1 MKKLNEYK
9 VSENIIKKEL
19 IMKNLNN
26 INEVSSYKKIGK
38 KYVDF
43 SIVLK
48 WYNEN
53 KPRLAEILK
62 VPVENLASEE
72 ELVSQSTDLINQVI
86 NRQTRGNTRVNDQ
99 VRGFEKFKELEENL
113 IHDILHNIYQ
123 ADSKEFNKSLESLQF
138 SESEI
143 IEEIEC
149 LAIEE
154 SFMKYMKTP
163 YLKSDFIN
171 TNINNLFSFLL
182 LTIIQDDIERVFK
195 YLSGE
200 IEPYIEVYG
209 KKYNV
214 IGTPFE
220 RVFTSF
226 KMLPKDF
233 YNIED
238 DDDYRVST
246 RYYGGE
252 EGGLAEF
259 ITTPNDFKTFL
270 VDIYKAA
277 EETDYNPA
285 GDSTQFPTGDY
296 TPYLSD
302 WDDLTDEQELEVIAD
317 FFNSGGEVEDGND
330 VYTFVQIG
338 DLNIKPEKDD
348 DDEDTEEED
357 DNDDYNYYENDYGQV
372 HWYDENYERKRG
384 NFDSNTDYVMVKNGI
399 EFVDLDNDKLMSDIR
414 YHFAYN
420 SFEFEFESYK
430 MSNEKYQAL
439 LNMNINELLPI
450 LFRSDKFKSYL
461 RRYFRNN
468 DWIVNNTKLETNI
481 RFNDYQSISK
491 NTITENGKRLKQILS
506 EFLQYV
512 KNNFDKVKAE
522 YKENKSINSNF
533 ELFRKENPKLISD
546 IFSFV
551 NEIYNVYFNGNID
564 RFQATNKLQLE
575 RDRNISNLNKL
586 RSLPKEDFIFYLK
599 TNPIVFKH
607 LNKSYSDILIQVNLV
622 YSDNILDLINEYYN
636 LVIKIGKLRDIF
648 KRSEYKNELNTFYK
662 NFLKNNFLKQYDTPY
677 YYNND
682 ENKYNPSKQNKT
694 IEAFKIDLEYNIN
707 KIFLNK
713 FRENLN
719 KNNKFFKVELT
730 SEIQEYKYKNAS
742 IDIRN
747 KKNISSLDLLN
758 LVDYNIKIEN
768 VLPKI
773 NPSN

>member
-1 MKKLNEYK
+1 
-9 VSENIIKKEL
+9 
-19 IMKNLNN
+19 MKNLNK

-38 KYVDF
+38 QYVDF
-43 SIVLK
+43 SIVLN
-48 WYNEN
+48 WYKNN
-53 KPRLAEILK
+53 KNKIADILK

-72 ELVSQSTDLINQVI
+72 DLVSQSTDLINQVI

-99 VRGFEKFKELEENL
+99 VSGFEQFKVLEENL

-123 ADSKEFNKSLESLQF
+123 ADSKEFDKSLESLQF

-171 TNINNLFSFLL
+171 TNINNLFSFLV

-200 IEPYIEVYG
+200 MEPYIEVYG

-214 IGTPFE
+214 MGTPFE

-226 KMLPKDF
+226 KMLPSDF
-233 YNIED
+233 SNIKND
-238 DDDYRVST
+238 SDYRAGT
-246 RYYGGE
+246 YYGYNGDTYTNIN
-252 EGGLAEF
+252 APK

-277 EETDYNPA
+277 EETDNNPG
-285 GDSTQFPTGDY
+285 GDSSQFPTGGYD
-296 TPYLSD
+296 PPLSD
-302 WDDLTDEQELEVIAD
+302 WDDLTSEQQLEVIAD
-317 FFNSGGEVEDGND
+317 FFNPGGETENGD
-330 VYTFVQIG
+330 VYTFVQIS

-348 DDEDTEEED
+348 DNEDEDNED
-357 DNDDYNYYENDYGQV
+357 EDNEDYNYYDNDYETV
-372 HWYDENYERKRG
+372 NWYDKNYKRKRG
-384 NFDSNTDYVMVKNGI
+384 NFDEDTDYVMVKNGI
-399 EFVDLDNDKLMSDIR
+399 EFVDLDDDGLMSDIK

-420 SFEFEFESYK
+420 SFEFDFESYK
-430 MSNEKYQAL
+430 MGNEKYQAL

-551 NEIYNVYFNGNID
+551 YEIYNVYFNGDID

-575 RDRNISNLNKL
+575 RDKNINNLKKL
-586 RSLPKEDFIFYLK
+586 RTLPKEDFIFYLK
-599 TNPIVFKH
+599 THPTIFDN
-607 LNKSYSDILIQVNLV
+607 LNKSYSNILTQVNLV

-636 LVIKIGKLRDIF
+636 LVIKIAKLRDIF
-648 KRSEYKNELNTFYK
+648 KRSEYTNELNDFYK
-662 NFLKNNFLKQYDTPY
+662 NFVKNNFLKKYDTDSY
-677 YYNND
+677 YYNNYSS
-682 ENKYNPSKQNKT
+682 ENKYNNSKINKT
-694 IEAFKIDLEYNIN
+694 IQAFKIDLEYNIN

-713 FRENLN
+713 FRENIT
-719 KNNKFFKVELT
+719 KNNKFFKVELICEI
-730 SEIQEYKYKNAS
+730 SEYNYKNIS
-742 IDIRN
+742 EKIRN
-747 KKNISSLDLLN
+747 KNNIYDLDLLG
-758 LVDYNIKIEN
+758 LVDYHIKIKN

-773 NPSN
+773 NPS